1 MSKMGLAL
9 YRAHYTMDLIGTLTT
24 QLQVQ
29 CTCHSRQGR
38 FVLPKRFHIG
48 EPKVE
53 EEQVTIRL
61 QGTTKGYI
69 FENTFKCPP
78 PGIEN
83 RLQNNYSTSNKYH
96 NYLKKISTVLPLNNC
111 RSKPLKYLR
120 RAIVL
125 SLKKTNVIYHKITCF
140 LHPGGDSKIIMS
152 TMSDSFHHPLQP
164 NGHFYP
170 CISSTHLL

>member
-24 QLQVQ
+24 QSQVQ

-96 NYLKKISTVLPLNNC
+96 NYLKKKRHSAALEQLPLQTVEI
-111 RSKPLKYLR
+111 SKKGY
-120 RAIVL
+120 
-125 SLKKTNVIYHKITCF
+125 STFSKKN
-140 LHPGGDSKIIMS
+140 
-152 TMSDSFHHPLQP
+152 
-164 NGHFYP
+164 
-170 CISSTHLL
+170 